1 MESIL
6 YLGSIFLGLGLLA
19 LQGVAVWLMIEAGW
33 FIYCKLTG
41 KDY

>member
-1 MESIL
+1 MESIY

-19 LQGVAVWLMIEAGW
+19 LQGALAWLILEAGW

-41 KDY
+41 REY

>member
-1 MESIL
+1 METV
-6 YLGSIFLGLGLLA
+6 YYFGSVLLGLGFLA

-33 FIYCKLTG
+33 FIYTKLTG